1 MEKEQLKS
9 GVKYIVKVGRNKVA
23 VRLLQSNADGKTYL
37 VKNLKTG
44 KPFFVPNEKAFVDFQ
59 SEAEHQKAMEII
71 AEEGGTSNG
80 SNIPKVSNYAG
91 ESKTS
96 KVPNDTNLSKESK
109 VSKSPKI
116 PKRPQIMGYSKCAF
130 VKALGQNGYKYCE
143 AKKIL
148 DALGISMPDASVKI
162 QIYFGKN
169 EKTWEKFGKPAELT
183 PQQKSEIESI
193 LAQHGVEDER

>member
-9 GVKYIVKVGRNKVA
+9 GIKYIVKVGRNKVA

-59 SEAEHQKAMEII
+59 SEAERQKAMDII
-71 AEEGGTSNG
+71 DEEGGTSNG
-80 SNIPKVSNYAG
+80 SNIPNVSNDTG

-109 VSKSPKI
+109 VSKTPKI
-116 PKRPQIMGYSKCAF
+116 PKRPQIMGHSKCAF
-130 VKALGQNGYKYCE
+130 VKALGQNGYKYYE
-143 AKKIL
+143 AKKVL

-169 EKTWEKFGKPAELT
+169 EKKWGKFGKPAELT
-183 PQQKSEIESI
+183 PQQKSEIETI
-193 LAQHGVEDER
+193 LAIH

>member
-9 GVKYIVKVGRNKVA
+9 GVKYIVKVSRNKVA
-23 VRLLQSNADGKTYL
+23 VRFLQSNADGKTYL

-59 SEAEHQKAMEII
+59 SEAERQKAMDII

-80 SNIPKVSNYAG
+80 SNIPNVPNDAD

-109 VSKSPKI
+109 VSKTPKI
-116 PKRPQIMGYSKCAF
+116 PKRPQIMGHSKCAF
-130 VKALGQNGYKYCE
+130 VKALGQNGYKYYE
-143 AKKIL
+143 AKKVL
-148 DALGISMPDASVKI
+148 DTLGVSMPDASIKI

-183 PQQKSEIESI
+183 ESQKSEIENI
-193 LAQHGVEDER
+193 LR

>member
-1 MEKEQLKS
+1 MEKEQLKP

-59 SEAEHQKAMEII
+59 SEAERQKAMDII
-71 AEEGGTSNG
+71 VEEGGTSNG
-80 SNIPKVSNYAG
+80 SNIPN
-91 ESKTS
+91 
-96 KVPNDTNLSKESK
+96 VPNDANVSNESK
-109 VSKSPKI
+109 VSKTPKI
-116 PKRPQIMGYSKCAF
+116 PKRPQIMGHSKCAF
-130 VKALGQNGYKYCE
+130 VKALGQNGYKYYE

-148 DALGISMPDASVKI
+148 DALGISMPAASVKI

-169 EKTWEKFGKPAELT
+169 EKTWEKFGNPAELT
-183 PQQKSEIESI
+183 PQQKSEIETI
-193 LAQHGVEDER
+193 LAIH

>member
-1 MEKEQLKS
+1 MEKEQLKP
-9 GVKYIVKVGRNKVA
+9 GVKYIVKVGRNKIA

-59 SEAEHQKAMEII
+59 SEAEREKAMDII
-71 AEEGGTSNG
+71 VEEGGISNG
-80 SNIPKVSNYAG
+80 SNIPNVSNDAG

-96 KVPNDTNLSKESK
+96 KVPNGANLSKESK
-109 VSKSPKI
+109 VSKTPKI
-116 PKRPQIMGYSKCAF
+116 PKRPQIMGHSKCAF
-130 VKALGQNGYKYCE
+130 VKALGQNGYKYYE
-143 AKKIL
+143 AKKVL
-148 DALGISMPDASVKI
+148 DTLGVSMPDASIKI

-183 PQQKSEIESI
+183 EAQKSEIENI
-193 LAQHGVEDER
+193 LR

>member
-23 VRLLQSNADGKTYL
+23 IRLLQSNADGKTYL

-44 KPFFVPNEKAFVDFQ
+44 KPFFVPNEKAFIDFQ
-59 SEAEHQKAMEII
+59 SEAERQKAMDII
-71 AEEGGTSNG
+71 VEEGGISNG
-80 SNIPKVSNYAG
+80 SNIPNVSNDAN

-109 VSKSPKI
+109 VSKTPKI
-116 PKRPQIMGYSKCAF
+116 PTRPQIMGHSKCAF
-130 VKALGQNGYKYCE
+130 VKGLGAHGYKYYE
-143 AKKIL
+143 AKKVL

-169 EKTWEKFGKPAELT
+169 EKTWAKFGKPAELT
-183 PQQKSEIESI
+183 EAQKSEIENI
-193 LAQHGVEDER
+193 LR

>member
-23 VRLLQSNADGKTYL
+23 IRLLQSNADGKTYL

-59 SEAEHQKAMEII
+59 SEAEYQKAMDII
-71 AEEGGTSNG
+71 AEEGGTSN
-80 SNIPKVSNYAG
+80 SSDIP
-91 ESKTS
+91 
-96 KVPNDTNLSKESK
+96 KVPNDTNESKISKVSNVANLSNESK
-109 VSKSPKI
+109 VSKTPK
-116 PKRPQIMGYSKCAF
+116 KSKQPQIMGHSKCAF
-130 VKALGQNGYKYCE
+130 VKALGQNGYKYYE
-143 AKKIL
+143 AKKVL
-148 DALGISMPDASVKI
+148 DALGISMPDASIKI

-183 PQQKSEIESI
+183 EAQKSEIENI
-193 LAQHGVEDER
+193 LR